1 MDEIISTTSTEN
13 KFINAGNEAMKIAK
27 SREDVIEV
35 ETLPGVKW
43 LSQQFRTGRNRQ
55 TDFIRRRLFPK

>member
-35 ETLPGVKW
+35 ETLPGVK
-43 LSQQFRTGRNRQ
+43 
-55 TDFIRRRLFPK
+55 